1 MKKAEVFRKPDGTY
15 TKSPTA
21 MLKAWRGTSRELG
34 AITGTRLAGFDPT
47 VSLRNEETGELVQ
60 LPVWF
65 VSSIH
70 EYFVANGLKPRPRPK
85 AKKKAVVD
93 NYKVN
98 MAEWDAAYRGD
109 KS

>member
-21 MLKAWRGTSRELG
+21 MLKAWRGISRELG
-34 AITGTRLAGFDPT
+34 VITGTRLTGFDPT

-70 EYFVANGLKPRPRPK
+70 EYFVANGLKGKVLSSAQAGERWTTKLRGLDSNQRLPR
-85 AKKKAVVD
+85 
-93 NYKVN
+93 
-98 MAEWDAAYRGD
+98 
-109 KS
+109 